1 MIGLIL
7 AIHHIGVDLVK
18 VLQEQLSGIQVG
30 HGCTKAVGI
39 TGIGILDIDSITGA
53 ITGHRGWAMYTMD
66 MVTTIMDGANRT
78 HGIGVMDIMV
88 ETICM
93 VEDLT

>member
-53 ITGHRGWAMYTMD
+53 ITGHRGWVMYTMD
-66 MVTTIMDGANRT
+66 MVTTIMDGANRI

-88 ETICM
+88 GTICM
-93 VEDLT
+93 AEDLT